1 MSLYVTSG
9 LGEKTAQPLCNGSN
23 GLLSMRKKAHA
34 ELQGMRM
41 DVRGRSQ
48 DTPMTLT
55 DNV

>member
-23 GLLSMRKKAHA
+23 GLLSTRKKAHA

-41 DVRGRSQ
+41 DVRGQSQ